1 MRHYWRKNERQSIS
15 WKEKGQCWV
24 TLHPQQSIQ
33 KWKEQQKFEKDG
45 ELQTEGECHKPARSQ
60 KKLNDDDETQ
70 QHTDGQQHV
79 CLVSLAFYCSIY
91 GILWRQRYH
100 QVWRRHG
107 HIFTSL
113 WCNLQLSFSRLI
125 DFELWHLHL
134 AVWVPVSGPNLQSYL
149 QPSAT
154 KVDKL
159 FNLRLMRIL
168 LHDRK

>member
-1 MRHYWRKNERQSIS
+1 MLLHKAASCIIKKSSIISKVSRSGKSGRRSRRTESYKQKGNAINLPDRK
-15 WKEKGQCWV
+15 
-24 TLHPQQSIQ
+24 
-33 KWKEQQKFEKDG
+33 
-45 ELQTEGECHKPARSQ
+45 